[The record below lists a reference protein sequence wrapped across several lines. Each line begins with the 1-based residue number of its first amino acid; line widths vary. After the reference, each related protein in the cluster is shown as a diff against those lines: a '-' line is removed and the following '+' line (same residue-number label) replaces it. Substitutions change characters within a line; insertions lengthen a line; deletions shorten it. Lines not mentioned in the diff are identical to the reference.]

1 MKLTVA
7 PHEEWIAHDLRV
19 TNAILEDSHLHLKS
33 GRHSDVY
40 IDCDRLFTDPWRMA
54 KVYDHWMHD
63 WFHGSPASERP
74 EVIVA
79 PAVGGVYLVGG
90 FSQVLKEA
98 GFNRVRIAWADKAES
113 SFVLERAGFAAAVR
127 GKRVLVIE
135 DVITTGGSTQ
145 CTIDAVREAGGEVIG
160 VACIVNRT
168 RDVTAETFGV
178 SALHVCLQLDVVSYG
193 MDICPMCRAGRPM
206 VLNLA
211 HGPKFLEIFEDYPT
225 IEVDLDAA

>member
-1 MKLTVA
+1 MRLTVA
-7 PHEEWIAHDLRV
+7 PHEQWIAHDLRV

-40 IDCDRLFTDPWRMA
+40 IDCDRLFTDPWRMT

-63 WFHGSPASERP
+63 WFHGHPASERP

-113 SFVLERAGFAAAVR
+113 SFTLERAGFATAVR
-127 GKRVLVIE
+127 GRRVLVVE

-145 CTIDAVREAGGEVIG
+145 RTIDAVREAGGEVAG

-178 SALHVCLQLDVVSYG
+178 SALQVCLQLDVLSYER
-193 MDICPMCRAGRPM
+193 DRCPMCREGRPM
-206 VLNLA
+206 VANLA
-211 HGPKFLEIFEDYPT
+211 HGSKFIEANPLYPT
-225 IEVDLDAA
+225 ILVDLDAD